1 MLVKITLKVLL
12 GGNVSMLKYCWKANQ
27 AETWSGTVHKTRLN
41 VGQLWLL
48 WKIIF
53 NKNNGT
59 VSFELCI
66 GNVIDMKV
74 QLIVLL
80 WSF

>member
-41 VGQLWLL
+41 VGQLW
-48 WKIIF
+48 KIKF

-66 GNVIDMKV
+66 RNVIDMKV